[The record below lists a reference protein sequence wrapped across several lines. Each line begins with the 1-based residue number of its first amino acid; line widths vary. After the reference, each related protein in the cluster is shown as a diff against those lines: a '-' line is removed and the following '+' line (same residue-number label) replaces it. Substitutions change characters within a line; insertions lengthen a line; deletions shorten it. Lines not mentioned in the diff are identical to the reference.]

1 MYLLI
6 YLLTV
11 WSRVH
16 LEKLTGSQLIKKFP
30 AFYGTQRFITTFTTA
45 HHLSLSWATLIQFM
59 PSHPTSW
66 RSILILS
73 SHLHL
78 GLPSSLFPLGF
89 PTKTLYTPLL
99 SPHTSYMP
107 HPSHSSPFGHPNNI
121 GWRVQIIKLLIVWFS
136 PLLWYLVHLRPKY
149 SSQHPILKHPQ
160 PTFLPQCERPS
171 CTPIRNNRQNY
182 SSVLIFRFLESKL
195 EDKIFCTNDSQHFL
209 TSF

>member
-1 MYLLI
+1 MHTILFT
-6 YLLTV
+6 YLLTP
-11 WSRVH
+11 WSRI
-16 LEKLTGSQLIKKFP
+16 LLQKLSGLQLVKKFP
-30 AFYGTQRFITTFTTA
+30 HF
-45 HHLSLSWATLIQFM
+45 LKPECSLPHSQM
-59 PSHPTSW
+59 PSTCSNPNLA
-66 RSILILS
+66 R
-73 SHLHL
+73 
-78 GLPSSLFPLGF
+78 SSLYPYISLLVDASYFPIY
-89 PTKTLYTPLL
+89 TLVFKVVPLPQVSL
-99 SPHTSYMP
+99 PRTCISLASPHTCYMP